1 MLGSKKKLELEEDL
15 DLESDM
21 DLDGMDDIDDDELTL
36 DEEPSGN
43 QVLQSTS
50 KRVRMIF
57 SVMASPNRIDILRIL
72 NSKGPLTYSELKSL
86 AGFKSKKESGK
97 FAYHLRKL
105 LRQSLVALNKSE
117 RRYTITNLGKLVL
130 SLARQIEERSII
142 ESGKMYVR
150 TSHDSI
156 EEFNS
161 QKIIQSLVR
170 EGSLPLELAQK
181 ITEEVENRIYKYQTA
196 YLTGSLIREL
206 VNSVLLEHGHEEYR
220 HKLARVGLPTFEV
233 QEMISNAENVD
244 NGAEGLLFKTGQT
257 VFAEHLLTST
267 LPKDIA
273 DAHLSADLHITNLGL
288 WSILPDTIFINV
300 KTLIEDG
307 LDLKGKSLGVCRI
320 PSVKTLSNLSSAL
333 SIIIALIS
341 KEASQEVVMD
351 DLVPLL
357 SKHSKDLSELEN
369 KLVDSFTTSSTTV
382 GYNRA
387 STVVSFRIPLGTDQK
402 IVKTILSAYKT
413 YAQLTPIPK
422 IGLVIDY
429 EKGKI
434 TDVSSIISEII
445 SLGGK
450 VMFTKHNISQKG
462 IVCKKNPTS
471 TVLHLGSLSI
481 NLPRLAFESNKDETY
496 FRARLALL
504 MKPALAAMAER
515 NKTISNLIRLGV
527 NPILAA
533 NTQYMQR
540 STVSLV
546 VNLVGLQNAVYGI
559 LGFKDNKE
567 GQEILHK
574 VVETA
579 VDIASK
585 KGKELGIDVIIG
597 MTSSDGSDRFISL
610 DGDKY
615 GKNSVQEISNN
626 ETYSEGMEFD
636 IDTLSNLTGK
646 STEITEC
653 NRIGKILD
661 GNLFVQIMMVRGTD
675 GDKIKK
681 VIEKASSITNSFKPI
696 MQVPTCG
703 NCGFKDSKLAEKCPS
718 CKSTYI
724 I

>member
-1 MLGSKKKLELEEDL
+1 
-15 DLESDM
+15 
-21 DLDGMDDIDDDELTL
+21 
-36 DEEPSGN
+36 
-43 QVLQSTS
+43 
-50 KRVRMIF
+50 
-57 SVMASPNRIDILRIL
+57 MASPNRIDILRIL

-156 EEFNS
+156 EEFNT

-181 ITEEVENRIYKYQTA
+181 ITEEVENRIYKYQTT

-206 VNSVLLEHGHEEYR
+206 VNSVLLEHGYEEYR
-220 HKLARVGLPTFEV
+220 HKLARVGLPIFEV

-244 NGAEGLLFKTGQT
+244 NGIEGLLFKTGQI

-273 DAHLSADLHITNLGL
+273 DAHLSGDLHITNLGL

-307 LDLKGKSLGVCRI
+307 IDLKGKSLGVCRI
-320 PSVKTLSNLSSAL
+320 PSVKTLNNLSSAL
-333 SIIIALIS
+333 SMIIALIS
-341 KEASQEVVMD
+341 KEASQEVVVD
-351 DLVPLL
+351 DLIPLL
-357 SKHSKDLSELEN
+357 TRYSKDLHELER
-369 KLVDSFTTSSTTV
+369 KLVDSFTTSSIIV
-382 GYNRA
+382 GYNKM
-387 STVVSFRIPLGTDQK
+387 STVVSFRIPLGTEQK
-402 IVKTILSAYKT
+402 IVKTVLSAYKT
-413 YAQLTPIPK
+413 YAKLTPIPK

-429 EKGKI
+429 EKGRI
-434 TDVSSIISEII
+434 TDVSEILSEII
-445 SLGGK
+445 TLGGK
-450 VMFTKHNISQKG
+450 VMFAKHKTSQKG
-462 IVCKKNPTS
+462 IICPKNSTS

-504 MKPALAAMAER
+504 MKPALDSMALR
-515 NKTISNLIRLGV
+515 KKSISNLIRLGV

-533 NTQYMQR
+533 NTQNMQR

-546 VNLVGLQNAVYGI
+546 INLVGLQNAVYGI
-559 LGFKDNKE
+559 LGFKDDKK

-574 VVETA
+574 VIETA

-585 KGKELGIDVIIG
+585 KDKDLGINIIVC
-597 MTSSDGSDRFISL
+597 MTESDGSERFIAL
-610 DGDKY
+610 DGGKY
-615 GKNSVQEISNN
+615 GKNSVQQITDT
-626 ETYSEGMEFD
+626 ETYSQGIVLD
-636 IDTLSNLTGK
+636 IDKLSSLTGK
-646 STEITEC
+646 SAEITEC
-653 NRIGKILD
+653 NKIGKILN
-661 GNLFVQIMMVRGTD
+661 GSLLIQITIPKGTKA
-675 GDKIKK
+675 GDIKK
-681 VIEKASSITNSFKPI
+681 VIEKGASITSSFKPV
-696 MQVPTCG
+696 MQVPICG
-703 NCGFKDSKLAEKCPS
+703 NCGFKDEKLGDKCPA